1 MPIAANPAPRSES
14 DRSGDGLDAPLLT
27 RATVLPFVLI
37 TSLFFLWAIP
47 NNLNDV
53 LIRQF
58 MKSFVMTRLQAGL
71 VQFAF
76 YLGYF
81 FLALPAGFIMRKFG
95 YKSGFLIGLSLFA
108 LGAFLFWPA
117 AIVGQYSFF
126 LAALFVI
133 ASGLSFLETA
143 SNPFIAQL
151 GDQRTAARRLN
162 LAQAF
167 NPLGSITGVLIGTI
181 FIFSDVNLTPAEI
194 AAKKAGHTYD
204 AYLHS
209 ETLRVVN
216 PYLVLSAVTLMMLVL
231 IAATR
236 FPANLTASQDEDQR
250 HSSVGAFLKKP
261 HFVMAVCAQFA
272 YVGAQVGTWS
282 YFIPYVVTYTPDQN
296 KAAGFLLTMSL
307 VGFLLGRFFSAWL
320 MRYVQPSLLMGIY
333 CIINTLLVAVGV
345 FSPGWFGVWTL
356 LLSSFFMSLMYPT
369 IFAQGIRGLGE
380 QAKMGGSVIVMSI
393 IGGAL
398 MPLAMGYIADKS
410 NSQAL
415 AYIVPM
421 AAYVIVGIYSFTDMR
436 IIRRGKEL
444 QTQRL

>member
-1 MPIAANPAPRSES
+1 MLPTQPTPDMQQN
-14 DRSGDGLDAPLLT
+14 RSGNELDAPLLT
-27 RATVLPFVLI
+27 RATFLPFVLI
-37 TSLFFLWAIP
+37 TALFFLWAIP

-81 FLALPAGFIMRKFG
+81 FLAMPAGLIMRKFG
-95 YKSGFLIGLSLFA
+95 YKSGFLIGLSFFT

-117 AIVGQYSFF
+117 ALADNYSFF

-133 ASGLSFLETA
+133 ASGCSFLETA

-151 GDQRTAARRLN
+151 GDPRSAARRLN

-181 FIFSDVNLTPAEI
+181 FIFSGIDLTPAQI
-194 AAKKAGHTYD
+194 AARQAHHTYL

-209 ETLRVVN
+209 ETLRVAG
-216 PYLVLSAVTLMMLVL
+216 PYLILSAFTLVL
-231 IAATR
+231 LILIAVTR
-236 FPANLTASQDEDQR
+236 FPNDLTTSPEEGLQ
-250 HSSVGAFLKKP
+250 HGSVGALLKKP
-261 HFVMAVCAQFA
+261 HFVMAVFAQFA

-282 YFIPYVVTYTPDQN
+282 YFIPYVVSYTPEHN
-296 KAAGFLLTMSL
+296 KAAGYLLTTSL
-307 VGFLLGRFFSAWL
+307 VAFGVGRFFSAWL
-320 MRYVQPSLLMGIY
+320 MRYVRPSLLMGIY
-333 CIINTLLVAVGV
+333 CIANTLLVAAGV
-345 FSPGWFGVWTL
+345 LFPGWLGVWTL

-380 QAKMGGSVIVMSI
+380 YAKIGGSLIVMAI
-393 IGGAL
+393 VGGAL
-398 MPLAMGYIADKS
+398 MPLLMGYIADS
-410 NSQAL
+410 SGSQAL
-415 AYIVPM
+415 AYVVPLI
-421 AAYVIVGIYSFTDMR
+421 AYVFIGIYSFGDWRMAR
-436 IIRRGKEL
+436 EGAAF
-444 QTQRL
+444 